1 MLREINLQL
10 IHARSYS
17 KINILKEVKNY
28 LEIRAHSGA
37 YIEKFCKEPSGVARQ
52 FILNFTLG

>member
-1 MLREINLQL
+1 MLREINLQQ
-10 IHARSYS
+10 IHTRSYS

-37 YIEKFCKEPSGVARQ
+37 HIEKFRKEPSGVARQ